1 MQSLEFYWKLTRPH
15 TLPASI
21 IPAVAGISFAIYAEQ
36 TFHFFL
42 AVTMILCAALIQ
54 IATNLFNEYF
64 DFKNGLDTKDSVGI
78 GGAIVREGISPKT
91 VLLSAFILYG
101 ISGILG
107 IILAANSSW
116 WLLVIGGI
124 CLIIG
129 YCYTGGPY
137 PISRTPYGELFAG
150 FLFGSG
156 FSMIAYFTQTGH
168 ISLYSFAVSL
178 PLVALIGLLLTA
190 NSLRDRVADQ
200 ANGRRTLA
208 ILLGHD
214 RTVLFMVSGFTFSYV
229 WLFVLIAYGQNALI
243 LLPLLSALYAI
254 NCINSYR
261 YSKGK
266 SPKKM
271 MRGMIYCSKTLKY
284 FGLLYIIAIL
294 TQALIKAIMQ

>member
-1 MQSLEFYWKLTRPH
+1 MQSFDFYWKLTRPH

-21 IPAVAGISFAIYAEQ
+21 IPSITGISFAIYAEQ

-42 AVTMILCAALIQ
+42 AIIMVLCAALIQ

-64 DFKNGLDTKDSVGI
+64 DFKNGLDTKESVGI
-78 GGAIVREGISPKT
+78 GGAIVHGSMSPKA
-91 VLLSAFILYG
+91 VLLSAFVIYG
-101 ISGILG
+101 ICAILG
-107 IILAANSSW
+107 LILAAYSSW
-116 WLLVIGGI
+116 WLIIIGAI
-124 CLIIG
+124 CLVIG

-156 FSMIAYFTQTGH
+156 FSMIAFFTQTGH
-168 ISLYSFAVSL
+168 ITLYSFAISL
-178 PLVALIGLLLTA
+178 PLVVLIGLLLTA

-214 RTVLFMVSGFTFSYV
+214 RTVLFMISGFTFSYI
-229 WLFVLIAYGQNALI
+229 WLFVLLAYGQNILI
-243 LLPLLSALYAI
+243 LLPIFSILYAI
-254 NCINSYR
+254 NCINAYR

-271 MRGMIYCSKTLKY
+271 MRGMMYCSKTLKY
-284 FGLLYIIAIL
+284 FGALYIIAFLI
-294 TQALIKAIMQ
+294 QALLHAII